1 MNRRILAALVALI
14 LAAVGGGLV
23 IVYARNAD
31 QRALAGASPAGVWI
45 AQKLVPA
52 GTTLKS
58 AEEAGLLVHS
68 QVSAQ
73 AVPVGALD
81 QIDASNESLLAL
93 SDVQPGE
100 YVLAARFG
108 TAPAAEKAIEV
119 PAGKLAVSVELADPA
134 RVGTFV
140 TPGSHIAIYSSY
152 KIKALGDDARS
163 KKINDNDIKGTSVLL
178 DDVLVIGV
186 GSSALA
192 APTPAKAEGEAA
204 AAAEAP
210 GFLVTVAV
218 PPAEATRL
226 IHGIANYTLYA
237 ALRGSGVKIDPNEQ
251 ANDLNLFP
259 GTLP

>member
-1 MNRRILAALVALI
+1 MNRRLLAALLALL
-14 LAAVGGGLV
+14 LAAAGGGLV
-23 IVYARNAD
+23 LVYAKNAD
-31 QRALAGASPAGVWI
+31 QRALAGAQLAGVWV

-52 GTTLKS
+52 GTTLKAAEEQGLLTHTKVS
-58 AEEAGLLVHS
+58 AE
-68 QVSAQ
+68 
-73 AVPVGALD
+73 AVPAGALEE
-81 QIDASNESLLAL
+81 INAGNRELLAL

-108 TAPAAEKAIEV
+108 TTPPAEKAIEV
-119 PAGKLAVSVELADPA
+119 PAGKLAVSVQLSDPA

-140 TPGSHIAIYSSY
+140 TPGSHIAIYTSY

-186 GSSALA
+186 GTSALA
-192 APTPAKAEGEAA
+192 APAKTDGAA
-204 AAAEAP
+204 APAANST
-210 GFLVTVAV
+210 GVLVTVAV
-218 PPAEATRL
+218 PPGDAAKL
-226 IHGIANYTLYA
+226 IHGVANYTLYA
-237 ALRGSGVKIDPNEQ
+237 ALRGSGVKIDPNQQ

>member
-1 MNRRILAALVALI
+1 MNRRLLAALVALI
-14 LAAVGGGLV
+14 LAAAGGGLV
-23 IVYARNAD
+23 IVYAKNAD

-45 AQKLVPA
+45 AQQLIPA
-52 GTTLKS
+52 GTTLKD
-58 AEEAGLLVHS
+58 AQQTGLLVHT
-68 QVSAQ
+68 QVAAQ
-73 AVPVGALD
+73 AVPIGSLD
-81 QIDASNESLLAL
+81 TIDSTNEALLAL

-100 YVLAARFG
+100 YVLGARFG
-108 TAPAAEKAIEV
+108 TAPVGEKAIEV
-119 PAGKLAVSVELADPA
+119 PAGQLAVSVEFADPA

-140 TPGSHIAIYSSY
+140 TLGSHIAIYSSY
-152 KIKALGDDARS
+152 KIKALGEDARS

-192 APTPAKAEGEAA
+192 APSRPEGEAA
-204 AAAEAP
+204 PAADAP

-218 PPAEATRL
+218 PPADAARL

-237 ALRGSGVKIDPNEQ
+237 ALRGSGVTIDPKDQ

-259 GTLP
+259 GTTP